1 MRRAVAIVVVVMIA
15 GGCAR
20 ASPAGFWSTYR
31 PDLIKDKDSDQGPWG
46 GVRWIHWTSPT
57 PGTFRSAEVLKF
69 ARSKGCS
76 REIAIRALSEVGRNR
91 HGCRSTT
98 M

>member
-76 REIAIRALSEVGRNR
+76 REIAIRAL
-91 HGCRSTT
+91 
-98 M
+98 